1 MSLVGKKILVGI
13 TGGIAAYK
21 IPALIRLLKKSGAE
35 AKVIMTDSA
44 KNFVT
49 PLTLS
54 TVSENAVDSV
64 FFEPTSGV
72 WTNHV
77 ELGLWADLMVI
88 APATANTIGK
98 AANGIADNLL
108 ITTYLSARCPVWWFP
123 AMDLDMYKHHGVL
136 RSLELLRSYGNRV
149 IEPEDGSLA
158 SGLSGKG
165 RLPEPETI
173 HALIE
178 EHFSTKDAFWQGK
191 QVLINAGPTFE
202 PIDPVRFI
210 GNRSSGKMG
219 IALAEQAALLGA
231 NVTLV
236 LGPTHLS
243 PSSEKI
249 KLLRVETALEMAGVM
264 EEFFSESDVT
274 ILSAAVADYAPQE
287 TATQKIKSKTSEL
300 SIQLKKT
307 IDIAALLGSKK
318 KENQILVGF
327 ALETE
332 KEIEHALGKLEKK
345 NLDLIVLNS
354 LNDKGAGFSVDTN
367 KITIIAKG
375 SEPKVSALLHKEE
388 IAKIILQA
396 IKDQVS

>member
-35 AKVIMTDSA
+35 VKVIMTDSA

-54 TVSENAVDSV
+54 TVSENAVGSV

-249 KLLRVETALEMAGVM
+249 KLLRVETALDMAGVM

-274 ILSAAVADYAPQE
+274 ILSAAVADYTPQE

-345 NLDLIVLNS
+345 NLDQIVLNS